1 MDAITFLNSSNDTKQ
16 KLISSNQVFQNIST
30 EELVKILVRERN
42 LHIFSSLTSILTNT
56 EEIQDKFNFIHLI
69 RMLSNDRIKNERK
82 FSFISIIIGV
92 LYRRKN
98 LDLREKEKKELITI
112 LRGINYP
119 ILRAFTVLQDNLNK
133 IFTLDEIRSIYGDS
147 QNLTLF
153 SMKLADRRDLII
165 NTIDFLS
172 NIPSS
177 NPINSET
184 QSILMVEGESIPGYE
199 WLLADSLKGAFSK
212 KEFYKPIKM
221 TLLLG
226 AILSSNYFPLGKSAV
241 DPSLQD
247 LYSTFI
253 EVENLLFNAY
263 SKHRDH
269 AFHSFHVFLIGLHFL
284 TLRHELFR
292 FTDKYHG
299 EEFLCWVMTSF
310 FHDIGYGVQQ
320 IDKITEKIDK
330 QLKGFGEVIRPEF
343 KISESLRLFGE
354 QILKYMNNIL
364 IETKDKEDH
373 ELSIYSSLLE
383 SWENRDHGI
392 MSAMIMLKKVNE
404 YIVNEP
410 HFTTDYNS
418 IKWANVFLR
427 AALAMTIHT
436 IPKERRWKIN
446 VDKTLASKNVFPYIH
461 EPLFFT
467 FLLTLIDTIEYL
479 NRPRFV
485 TSDDGIGTVPVK
497 DVNLNL
503 NITCYFTVKKYLLI
517 DIEIL
522 YSDLDYL
529 ELIKIAKNMYNR
541 LQHFCSDTWGVKISL
556 KTDKDWSNQN
566 FIEMKKLNLLPHKP
580 EVNIVLCRTEI
591 EDFLSIFDSKV
602 DEYENFEVELYKA
615 FFKISTLGL
624 DLDPNIILKPLTRN
638 YDILMMKH
646 FIKQMDDEK
655 TFGLLTDFFNLEEI
669 DSFIPANM
677 SMQLLDYLR
686 MKKKKY
692 Y

>member
-1 MDAITFLNSSNDTKQ
+1 MDAITFLKSSYDTKQ
-16 KLISSNQVFQNIST
+16 KLISSNQIFQNISI
-30 EELVKILVRERN
+30 EELVKILVKERN

-56 EEIQDKFNFIHLI
+56 EEIQRNFNFIPLI
-69 RMLSNDRIKNERK
+69 QTIQNDEIKNERK

-98 LDLREKEKKELITI
+98 FDVREKEKKELIAI

-119 ILRAFTVLQDNLNK
+119 LLKAYAVLQDNLNK
-133 IFTLDEIRSIYGDS
+133 IFTPDEIKCIYGDS
-147 QNLTLF
+147 EKMNLF
-153 SMKLADRRDLII
+153 SMSLADRRDLIV
-165 NTIDFLS
+165 NTIDFLY

-177 NPINSET
+177 NPSSSET
-184 QSILMVEGESIPGYE
+184 QSTIIFEGESGPGYE
-199 WLLADSLKGAFSK
+199 WFLANSLKGAFSK
-212 KEFYKPIKM
+212 KEYYKPKKM
-221 TLLLG
+221 TLLLE
-226 AILSSNYFPLGKSAV
+226 AILSSNFFPLGKSTV
-241 DPSLQD
+241 SSSLQD

-269 AFHSFHVFLIGLHFL
+269 AFHSFHVFLLGLNFL

-310 FHDIGYGVQQ
+310 FHDIGYGIQQ

-373 ELSIYSSLLE
+373 ELSLYSTLLE

-427 AALAMTIHT
+427 AALAITIHT
-436 IPKERRWKIN
+436 MPKERRWKIN
-446 VDKTLASKNVFPYIH
+446 VDKTLANRNVNCFKKKCS
-461 EPLFFT
+461 
-467 FLLTLIDTIEYL
+467 
-479 NRPRFV
+479 R
-485 TSDDGIGTVPVK
+485 TS
-497 DVNLNL
+497 
-503 NITCYFTVKKYLLI
+503 
-517 DIEIL
+517 
-522 YSDLDYL
+522 S
-529 ELIKIAKNMYNR
+529 
-541 LQHFCSDTWGVKISL
+541 HSISHH
-556 KTDKDWSNQN
+556 QN
-566 FIEMKKLNLLPHKP
+566 SRRK
-580 EVNIVLCRTEI
+580 
-591 EDFLSIFDSKV
+591 
-602 DEYENFEVELYKA
+602 
-615 FFKISTLGL
+615 
-624 DLDPNIILKPLTRN
+624 
-638 YDILMMKH
+638 
-646 FIKQMDDEK
+646 
-655 TFGLLTDFFNLEEI
+655 LTDV
-669 DSFIPANM
+669 
-677 SMQLLDYLR
+677 Y
-686 MKKKKY
+686 
-692 Y
+692 